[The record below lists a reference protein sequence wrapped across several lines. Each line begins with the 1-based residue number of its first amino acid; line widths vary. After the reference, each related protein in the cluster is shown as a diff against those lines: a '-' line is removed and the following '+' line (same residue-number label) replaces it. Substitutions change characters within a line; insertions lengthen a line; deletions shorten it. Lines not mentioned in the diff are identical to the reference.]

1 MAFADLL
8 ACVGEVIVF
17 STRLIGLLLLVSV
30 FGFCAPSVA
39 RAAAEGDHAHG
50 DHIGHANAD
59 EGLEDPAEI
68 KRSLAFFSLVVFLIL
83 MAILWKFA
91 WGPIV
96 AGLEKRESGIAEN
109 IASAE
114 RVATDAKR
122 MMAEYEAKLAGAA
135 DQVRAMLDEARRDAE
150 HTKEQIIAE
159 AKSAAAVEHD
169 RQMRELRTATDQ
181 ALKALSET
189 FADQAVALAGRII
202 NEKLNAKDHDR
213 LVKDAVARFAQ
224 SPSVN

>member
-1 MAFADLL
+1 MAPKW
-8 ACVGEVIVF
+8 IKW
-17 STRLIGLLLLVSV
+17 LLVLLTLS
-30 FGFCAPSVA
+30 CATAPA
-39 RAAAEGDHAHG
+39 AGMAAATGGHG
-50 DHIGHANAD
+50 HDEHIGHANAD
-59 EGLEDPAEI
+59 AKLEDPSEF
-68 KRSLAFFSLVVFLIL
+68 KSSLAIWSLVVFLIL

-96 AGLEKRESGIAEN
+96 AGLEKRESRIAEN

-114 RVATDAKR
+114 RVAADAQR

-150 HTKEQIIAE
+150 HTKDQIVAE
-159 AKSAAAVEHD
+159 AKSAAQLEHD

-202 NEKLNAKDHDR
+202 NEKLSAKDHDR